1 MSCFISLQMSQ
12 ENLDKLVENYINGK
26 VLPNS
31 GSTDITYGTYNQLLC
46 ILTSTGLN
54 VQQAMTT
61 LLPQTHAD
69 AVPPNNIANLTQKVK
84 KHLSTGKEKDEYI
97 K

>member
-1 MSCFISLQMSQ
+1 MSQ
-12 ENLDKLVENYINGK
+12 ENLDKLVENYTNGK

-46 ILTSTGLN
+46 ILTSRGLN

-61 LLPQTHAD
+61 LLPHIHTD

-84 KHLSTGKEKDEYI
+84 NIYQLERKRMKL
-97 K
+97 

>member
-1 MSCFISLQMSQ
+1 MSCFICSQMSQ
-12 ENLDKLVENYINGK
+12 ENLDKLVENYTNGE

-46 ILTSTGLN
+46 ILTSRGLN

-61 LLPQTHAD
+61 LLPQIHTD
-69 AVPPNNIANLTQKVK
+69 AVPPNNIANLT
-84 KHLSTGKEKDEYI
+84 
-97 K
+97 